1 MATSEERGKTEV
13 EEFHSGFVT
22 LVGRPNV
29 GKSTLMNRILGEKIA
44 IVSPKPQTT
53 RNRIIGVRHF
63 EGEGQ
68 IVFVDTP
75 GIHKAQGSL
84 NRVMVEYAYEA
95 MTEADVVL
103 FMIDGEKTDFKRGC
117 GMAPADVDI
126 LEHLKQLT
134 KPIFLIIN
142 KVDKVNKPDLLP
154 FLATVGQLHDFADI
168 FPVSA
173 TKGSGVADL
182 EKALL
187 ARMPVGP
194 HYYPEDQL
202 SDISLRFMASE
213 IIREKVLIFTHKEV
227 PYSVAVE
234 IETFKEYDEGRKV
247 HIDATIF
254 VERDSQKGIII
265 GQGGQML
272 TRIGSLAR
280 KDMETAFNMEVG
292 LKLFV
297 KVERDWTEIPG
308 LLRRF
313 GYGK

>member
-1 MATSEERGKTEV
+1 MAASDERENTKDIGD
-13 EEFHSGFVT
+13 FHSGFVT

-53 RNRIIGVRHF
+53 RNRIVGVKHF
-63 EGEGQ
+63 ENEGQ
-68 IVFVDTP
+68 IIFVDTP

-84 NRVMVEYAYEA
+84 NRLMVDYAYEA
-95 MTEADVVL
+95 MKEADVVL
-103 FMIDGEKTDFKRGC
+103 FMIDGEKTDLKRGL
-117 GMAPADVDI
+117 MPADTAI
-126 LEHLKQLT
+126 LEHLRSLNV
-134 KPIFLIIN
+134 PIFLIIN

-154 FLATVGQLHDFADI
+154 FLATVSQLHNFAEI

-173 TKGSGVADL
+173 TKGSGIADL
-182 EKALL
+182 ERTLL
-187 ARMPVGP
+187 ARMPQGP
-194 HYYPEDQL
+194 HYYPPDQL

-234 IETFKEYDEGRKV
+234 IETFKEFDEGRKA
-247 HIDATIF
+247 HIDAAIIL
-254 VERDSQKGIII
+254 ERESQKGIVI

-272 TRIGSLAR
+272 TRIGSEAH
-280 KDMETAFNMEVG
+280 KDMEAAFDMEVG

-297 KVERDWTEIPG
+297 KVEKDWTEIPSQ
-308 LLRRF
+308 LRRF
-313 GYGK
+313 GYGS